1 MPANLQEI
9 DFSKHLYL
17 RKAADKFYR
26 DQLAQSFNYQEK
38 GLLQLVE
45 ECKPISFTSL
55 NIFLKDEHRDLVG
68 PENFK
73 LIKQVLE
80 EMIRKLNHLLP
91 LKRFFILET
100 VNLFQSPISLG
111 KLIAPLFLLEGKDQ
125 QIAVANFI
133 RPTFLSIRKNIDVL
147 TSNEKLFDAENIQVE
162 RGRLF
167 AFVDEIAKLYL
178 EFFQKKYIASF
189 EGYDS
194 PVAIVIAIIKKNPIF
209 NTKTAHDDPNHMIED
224 PAALRLQLLEF
235 IAFFQSH
242 ETLFNYA
249 SKRNAFNKQFLK
261 KLTKPGKFDNIQP
274 IEVSLIL
281 AGSLLQNKQLRPDK
295 ALIEAMGDEQ
305 EFDLPHVLEKRNR
318 FFDQLSPTHLNGVIK
333 EVENTFKKLG
343 HEEVAE
349 EFNEVDSLSAG
360 SLIKRTWKS
369 FFSFGEKLVA
379 TATAPFKML
388 FALLM
393 SFFKS
398 EEEKEEVAPQVT
410 EGVST
415 ETVEQDAVRQSFL
428 EKANPSVLVS
438 AQKYNMVSTSQ
449 VLFRGPFF
457 GATKKDYSYNLLLFK
472 QDEKRLEQALV
483 TFQSL
488 FKSLLNSEHMKSY
501 SHPEKKSLKEHY
513 IAFTFGPYLISL
525 GDTFVM
531 PKVGFDPAKSKLF
544 PYILLF
550 KKSTEK
556 VEGRV
561 LSRTVLSSGQNYDEM
576 PVTSKNIR
584 IFYESLYH
592 LLHLLP
598 ESSWNADETQKLLHF
613 LVLELEQAW
622 SENPKLLFL
631 SAPPKG

>member
-1 MPANLQEI
+1 K
-9 DFSKHLYL
+9 S
-17 RKAADKFYR
+17 
-26 DQLAQSFNYQEK
+26 
-38 GLLQLVE
+38 LLELVE
-45 ECKPISFTSL
+45 LAKPISFTSL

-68 PENFK
+68 PENYK

-147 TSNEKLFDAENIQVE
+147 TSNENLFDSENIQVE
-162 RGRLF
+162 RGRLYS
-167 AFVDEIAKLYL
+167 FVDDIAKLFL
-178 EFFQKKYIASF
+178 EFFDTQFVESF
-189 EGYDS
+189 KIQDS
-194 PVAIVIAIIKKNPIF
+194 PVTLAIEIIKKNPIF
-209 NTKTAHDDPNHMIED
+209 NTKTADQDPNHMISD

-249 SKRNAFNKQFLK
+249 SKRNTYNKQFLK
-261 KLTKPGKFDNIQP
+261 KLTVPGKFDNIQP

-281 AGSLLQNKQLRPDK
+281 AGSLLQNPQLKPDE
-295 ALIEAMGDEQ
+295 ALIDAMGDEQ
-305 EFDLPHVLEKRNR
+305 EFEQPHVLDKRNR
-318 FFDQLSPTHLNGVIK
+318 FFDQLSPSNINKVIR

-343 HEEVAE
+343 HEEVVE
-349 EFNEVDSLSAG
+349 EFQEVESLSMG
-360 SLIKRTWKS
+360 SLLKRTWKS
-369 FFSFGEKLVA
+369 FFSFGESLVNA
-379 TATAPFKML
+379 ATAPFKML

-398 EEEKEEVAPQVT
+398 SEVQEPAVQIS
-410 EGVST
+410 EGDGSNA
-415 ETVEQDAVRQSFL
+415 VEQDGTRQSFV
-428 EKANPSVLVS
+428 EKANGSVLVS

-483 TFQSL
+483 TFQALFSSL
-488 FKSLLNSEHMKSY
+488 QNSEHMRSY

-513 IAFTFGPYLISL
+513 LALTFGPYLITL

-531 PKVGFDPAKSKLF
+531 PKVGFDPAKSQLF
-544 PYILLF
+544 PFILLF
-550 KKSTEK
+550 KKSNEK

-561 LSRTVLSSGQNYDEM
+561 LSRNVLSSGQNYDEM

-584 IFYESLYH
+584 IFYETLFH

-598 ESSWNADETQKLLHF
+598 EHHWKSDETQKLLHF

-622 SENPKLLFL
+622 SENPKFLFL
-631 SAPPKG
+631 NGPPKV